1 MKPFTFIILVFVV
14 CGCASGV
21 NNQHEK
27 NYSGLV
33 NSLRGMPIE
42 GLNIGPARGVMPN
55 DTTKEIVNAGKVV
68 VPYLIKA
75 LSDDDLNEVIYSVY
89 CLQKMG
95 APEKARPAVL
105 RLQMDLAEK
114 KRFNFPRDL
123 TLEIQIK
130 YFIQEAV
137 QRHIAA
143 QARQMEAREN
153 PTVRMVAVGDL
164 DGDGI
169 EDVAVVYTFEGS
181 HHGNGYE
188 QYLAVSSSRQ
198 GSGFFD
204 VRVGGK
210 GVRAVDGVKI
220 TAGRVEL
227 VLREYAPSDASC
239 CPSRPART
247 SYILKNEVLFEDGL
261 K

>member
-1 MKPFTFIILVFVV
+1 MNPKLALGLALVLS
-14 CGCASGV
+14 GCSSGV

-27 NYSGLV
+27 NYQGLV

-42 GLNIGPARGVMPN
+42 GLNIGPAKGVMPN
-55 DTTKEIVNAGKVV
+55 DTTEKIVNEGKVV

-75 LSDDDLNEVIYSVY
+75 LDDDDLNEVIYSVY
-89 CLQKMG
+89 CLQKLG

-105 RLQMDLAEK
+105 RLQMDLTEK
-114 KRFNFPRDL
+114 KRFTFSRDL

-137 QRHIAA
+137 QQHIAA

-153 PTVRMVAVGDL
+153 PTSRMIAVGYL

-169 EDVAVVYTFEGS
+169 EDVAVVYTLEGA

-210 GVRAVDGVKI
+210 EVRTVDGVKI
-220 TAGRVEL
+220 AAGQVEL
-227 VLREYAPSDASC
+227 GLREYAPSDASC

-247 SYILKNEVLFEDGL
+247 SYILKDQVLVEDGL